1 MIGYVGTNDPVA
13 KYHEYGTS
21 RMPPRSFLG
30 ASLMAQERAIV
41 EMTGRLFAAALM
53 QGGPN
58 YRELREMVQILR
70 ELGREIK
77 KAADE
82 FLDDNDESDGRR

>member
-1 MIGYVGTNDPVA
+1 
-13 KYHEYGTS
+13 
-21 RMPPRSFLG
+21 
-30 ASLMAQERAIV
+30 
-41 EMTGRLFAAALM
+41 
-53 QGGPN
+53 
-58 YRELREMVQILR
+58 MVQILR